1 MLTGEKM
8 LTARQ
13 AEVLKVVVG
22 GYIATGMPVGSEAI
36 WRHGGLG
43 VSPATIRNDM
53 AELEERGYILRPH
66 ISAGGIPSDL
76 GYRYYVES
84 LGGTPP
90 LPPSEQL
97 LLQHLFHQVEKELE
111 EWVRL
116 AAIFLSRFTGNIA
129 VVTQPRAAEGR
140 LKRVELV
147 ALQEFLA
154 LMVLVL
160 WEVRVKQQLLSFD
173 HRVSQEELDEIARQ
187 FNQDYSGLTPSQMRE
202 KGLPEGG
209 PARMAAEAMID
220 ALEGESEEDE
230 PYIHGLSQML
240 VQPEFR
246 DPEKKTMLEAL
257 EEKQVLRIVLSGI
270 PWEEG
275 VRVIIG
281 SENPETSLQ
290 HLSLVASRYGS
301 ASRASGTIAVVGPT
315 RMRYPQ
321 TMAAVSYLSSIL
333 SSLMK
338 ELYA

>member
-1 MLTGEKM
+1 MF
-8 LTARQ
+8 TARQ
-13 AEVLKVVVG
+13 AEVLKAVVG
-22 GYIATGMPVGSEAI
+22 GYIATGMPVGSEVI
-36 WRHGGLG
+36 WRHGRLG

-53 AELEERGYILRPH
+53 AELEEMGYILRPH
-66 ISAGGIPSDL
+66 ISAGGVPSDM

-84 LGGTPP
+84 LGDTPP

-111 EWVRL
+111 EWARL
-116 AAIFLSRFTGNIA
+116 AAVFLSRFTGNIA
-129 VVTQPRAAEGR
+129 VVTQPRAPEGR

-154 LMVLVL
+154 LMLLVL
-160 WEVRVKQQLLSFD
+160 WEVRVKQQLLAFD
-173 HRVSQEELDEIARQ
+173 RPVSQDELDEIARQ

-202 KGLPEGG
+202 KGLPDGEL
-209 PARMAAEAMID
+209 ARRAAEAMIN
-220 ALEGESEEDE
+220 ALEGEGGEEE
-230 PYIHGLSQML
+230 PYVHGLSQML
-240 VQPEFR
+240 AQPELR
-246 DPEKKTMLEAL
+246 DPEKKTVLEAL
-257 EEKQVLRIVLSGI
+257 EERQVLRVVLSGI

-301 ASRASGTIAVVGPT
+301 PGRVGGTVAVLGPT

-321 TMAAVSYLSSIL
+321 TMAAVSYLSHIL
-333 SSLMK
+333 SSLVG

>member
-1 MLTGEKM
+1 M

-13 AEVLKVVVG
+13 AEVLKAVVG
-22 GYIATGMPVGSEAI
+22 GYIATGMPVGSEVI
-36 WRHGGLG
+36 WRHGRLG

-66 ISAGGIPSDL
+66 ISAGGVPSDL

-111 EWVRL
+111 EWARL
-116 AAIFLSRFTGNIA
+116 AAVFLSRFTGNIA
-129 VVTQPRAAEGR
+129 VVTQPRATEGR

-154 LMVLVL
+154 LMLLVL
-160 WEVRVKQQLLSFD
+160 WEVRVKQQLLAFD
-173 HRVSQEELDEIARQ
+173 RPVSQGELDEIARQ
-187 FNQDYSGLTPSQMRE
+187 FNQDYSGLTPSQIRE
-202 KGLPEGG
+202 KGLPEGE
-209 PARMAAEAMID
+209 PARRAAEAMIN
-220 ALEGESEEDE
+220 ALEGEWEEEE

-240 VQPEFR
+240 AQPEFR
-246 DPEKKTMLEAL
+246 DPEKKTVLEAL
-257 EEKQVLRIVLSGI
+257 EERQVLQVVLSGI

-301 ASRASGTIAVVGPT
+301 PGRVGGTVAVLGPT

-321 TMAAVSYLSSIL
+321 TMAAVSYLSRIL
-333 SSLMK
+333 SSLVG

>member
-1 MLTGEKM
+1 M

-13 AEVLKVVVG
+13 AEVLKAVVG
-22 GYIATGMPVGSEAI
+22 GYIASGMPVGSEVI
-36 WRHGGLG
+36 WRHGQLG

-53 AELEERGYILRPH
+53 AELEETGYILRPH
-66 ISAGGIPSDL
+66 ISAGGVPSDL

-84 LGGTPP
+84 LGGAPP

-97 LLQHLFHQVEKELE
+97 QLQHLFHQVEKELE
-111 EWVRL
+111 EWARL
-116 AAIFLSRFTGNIA
+116 AAVFLSRFTGNIA
-129 VVTQPRAAEGR
+129 VVTQPRAPEGR

-154 LMVLVL
+154 LMLLVL
-160 WEVRVKQQLLSFD
+160 WEVRVKQQLLAFD
-173 HRVSQEELDEIARQ
+173 RPVSQGELDEIARQ

-202 KGLPEGG
+202 KGLPEGEL
-209 PARMAAEAMID
+209 ARRAAEAMID
-220 ALEGESEEDE
+220 AMEGEGGKE
-230 PYIHGLSQML
+230 PYVHGLTQML
-240 VQPEFR
+240 AQPDFR
-246 DPEKKTMLEAL
+246 DPEKKTVVEAL
-257 EEKQVLRIVLSGI
+257 EESQVLQVVLSGI

-290 HLSLVASRYGS
+290 HLSLVARRYGS
-301 ASRASGTIAVVGPT
+301 PGRVGGTVAVLGPT

-321 TMAAVSYLSSIL
+321 TMAAVSYLSRIL
-333 SSLMK
+333 SGLVG

>member
-1 MLTGEKM
+1 MLTS
-8 LTARQ
+8 RQ
-13 AEVLKVVVG
+13 AEVLKAVVG
-22 GYIATGMPVGSEAI
+22 GYIASGIPVGSEVI
-36 WRHGGLG
+36 WRHGQLG

-53 AELEERGYILRPH
+53 AELEEAGYILRPH
-66 ISAGGIPSDL
+66 ISAGGVPSDL

-90 LPPSEQL
+90 LPQSEQL

-111 EWVRL
+111 EWARL

-129 VVTQPRAAEGR
+129 VVTQPRATEGR

-154 LMVLVL
+154 LMLLVL
-160 WEVRVKQQLLSFD
+160 WEVRVKQQLLAFD
-173 HRVSQEELDEIARQ
+173 RPVSQEELDEIARQ

-202 KGLPEGG
+202 KGLPEGE
-209 PARMAAEAMID
+209 PARRAAEAMIN
-220 ALEGESEEDE
+220 ALEGEWEGEE
-230 PYIHGLSQML
+230 PYVHGLTQML
-240 VQPEFR
+240 AQPEFR
-246 DPEKKTMLEAL
+246 DPEKKTVLEAL
-257 EEKQVLRIVLSGI
+257 EERQVLRVVLSGI

-290 HLSLVASRYGS
+290 HLSLVARRYGS
-301 ASRASGTIAVVGPT
+301 PGRAGGTVAVLGPT

-321 TMAAVSYLSSIL
+321 TMAAVSYLSRIL
-333 SSLMK
+333 SSLMG

>member
-1 MLTGEKM
+1 M

-13 AEVLKVVVG
+13 AEVLKAVVG
-22 GYIATGMPVGSEAI
+22 GYIASGMPVGSEVI
-36 WRHGGLG
+36 WRHGQLG

-66 ISAGGIPSDL
+66 ISAGGVPSDL

-111 EWVRL
+111 EWARL
-116 AAIFLSRFTGNIA
+116 AAVFLSRFTGNIA
-129 VVTQPRAAEGR
+129 VVTQPRATEGR

-154 LMVLVL
+154 LMLLVL
-160 WEVRVKQQLLSFD
+160 WEVRVKQQLLAFD
-173 HRVSQEELDEIARQ
+173 RPVSQGELDEIARQ

-202 KGLPEGG
+202 KGLPEGE
-209 PARMAAEAMID
+209 PARKAAEAMIN
-220 ALEGESEEDE
+220 ALEGEGGKEE
-230 PYIHGLSQML
+230 PYVHGLAQML
-240 VQPEFR
+240 SQPEFR
-246 DPEKKTMLEAL
+246 DPEKKTVLEAL
-257 EEKQVLRIVLSGI
+257 EERQVLQVVLSGI

-290 HLSLVASRYGS
+290 HLSLVARRYGS
-301 ASRASGTIAVVGPT
+301 PGRAGGTVAVLGPT

-321 TMAAVSYLSSIL
+321 TMAAVSYLSRIL
-333 SSLMK
+333 SSLVG